1 MVPSMHSKHQGIQE
15 SHTHINPIINMTHTG
30 ASKRIMAVRLSHIGL
45 VPRTYPSP
53 MAVPKPFPGAGDITL
68 SSGWMSSST
77 TMVVRG
83 LDGSVTYNGE
93 AAVSPLTCPLKSSKA
108 CRCVRSHKVIA
119 TPFLQGIQCFSLT
132 SHGTD
137 GCFELSEL
145 VLILL
150 VAHDIGDEPPV
161 AEVNG
166 GVP

>member
-1 MVPSMHSKHQGIQE
+1 
-15 SHTHINPIINMTHTG
+15 
-30 ASKRIMAVRLSHIGL
+30 
-45 VPRTYPSP
+45 

-137 GCFELSEL
+137 GCVELSEL